1 MKYLPL
7 ILLLAACTPDIPK
20 EDFVK
25 VVSQPLPRP
34 QLNLPAVDEY
44 RARPVEWMV
53 LTEANSAEVFQQL
66 KQDGK
71 PATLFAVDETG
82 YVNISL
88 NSVESLKTIM
98 QQQAVINGYRKYYI
112 QADGVIY
119 EYNQYIGNQDY
130 WQRTHANGQPIQ

>member
-1 MKYLPL
+1 MKYIAL
-7 ILLLAACTPDIPK
+7 ILLLAACTPSIPK

-25 VVSQPLPRP
+25 VVSEPLPRP

-44 RARPVEWMV
+44 RARPVDWIV
-53 LTEANSAEVFQQL
+53 VTEANSAEVFNQL

-71 PATLFAVDETG
+71 AATLFAVNEEG

-112 QADGVIY
+112 QADGIIY
-119 EYNQYIGNQDY
+119 EYNQYVGNQDY
-130 WQRTHANGQPIQ
+130 WQRTYANGNPIQ

>member
-1 MKYLPL
+1 MKYVVL
-7 ILLLAACTPDIPK
+7 ILLLAACTPKIPK

-44 RARPVEWMV
+44 RARPVDWMV
-53 LTEANSAEVFQQL
+53 VTEANSAEVFEQL

-71 PATLFAVDETG
+71 AATLFAVDETG

-119 EYNQYIGNQDY
+119 EYNQYIGDQDY
-130 WQRTHANGQPIQ
+130 WQRTYANGNPVQ